1 MKTCPK
7 CKSNMVIDIVYG
19 YPSEEMSDAAD
30 SNKISLGGCCIDSS
44 NPIFKC
50 KSCFYEFGGEDEPS
64 NDDLQLLKKEEEKNQ
79 GGMWRISTMLAV
91 TANIINERYEMTP
104 EEARKADLDDKYNE
118 ALRWAKQRKSKNLGD
133 QVYVEGKDKSEG
145 WNCIKYPFISAFK

>member
-7 CKSNMVIDIVYG
+7 CKSNMIIDIVYG
-19 YPSEEMSDAAD
+19 YPSEEMSEHAD
-30 SNKISLGGCCIDSS
+30 SNKIALGGCCIEPS
-44 NPIFKC
+44 NHKFKC
-50 KSCFYEFGGEDEPS
+50 KSCWEEFGGEDEPN

-91 TANIINERYEMTP
+91 SANIINERYEMTP

-118 ALRWAKQRKSKNLGD
+118 VLRWAKQRKSKNLGD

>member
-7 CKSNMVIDIVYG
+7 CKSNMIIDIVYG
-19 YPSEEMSDAAD
+19 YPSEEMSEDAD
-30 SNKISLGGCCIDSS
+30 RNKIALGGCCIDSS
-44 NPIFKC
+44 NPLFKC
-50 KSCFYEFGGEDEPS
+50 KSCFHEFGGDKS
-64 NDDLQLLKKEEEKNQ
+64 NGDDSQLLIKEEEKNQ

-133 QVYVEGKDKSEG
+133 QVYVEGKDKAEG

>member
-7 CKSNMVIDIVYG
+7 CKSNMIIDIVYG

-30 SNKISLGGCCIDSS
+30 RNKIALGGCCIDSS
-44 NPIFKC
+44 NPLFKC
-50 KSCFYEFGGEDEPS
+50 KSCFHEFGGDKS
-64 NDDLQLLKKEEEKNQ
+64 NDDDSQLLIKEEEKNQ

-91 TANIINERYEMTP
+91 TANIINERYEMTS

-133 QVYVEGKDKSEG
+133 QVYVEGKDKAEG

>member
-1 MKTCPK
+1 MI
-7 CKSNMVIDIVYG
+7 IDIVYG
-19 YPSEEMSDAAD
+19 YPSEEMSDAAY
-30 SNKISLGGCCIDSS
+30 SNKISLGGCCIESS

-50 KSCFYEFGGEDEPS
+50 KSCFYEFGGEDEPN

-133 QVYVEGKDKSEG
+133 QVFVEGKDKAVG
-145 WNCIKYPFISAFK
+145 WNCIKYPFISAYR

>member
-1 MKTCPK
+1 MKSCPK

-30 SNKISLGGCCIDSS
+30 SNKIALGGCCIEPS
-44 NPIFKC
+44 NHKFKC
-50 KSCFYEFGGEDEPS
+50 KSCWHEFGGENKS
-64 NDDLQLLKKEEEKNQ
+64 NGDDSQLLINEREKNQ

-104 EEARKADLDDKYNE
+104 EEARKADLDDQYRDV
-118 ALRWAKQRKSKNLGD
+118 LRWANQKRGKNLGE
-133 QVYVEGKDKSEG
+133 QVYVEEKEKG
-145 WNCIKYPFISAFK
+145 WLSVKYPFISAYR

>member
-1 MKTCPK
+1 MI
-7 CKSNMVIDIVYG
+7 IDIVYG
-19 YPSEEMSDAAD
+19 YPSEEMSKDAD
-30 SNKISLGGCCIDSS
+30 RNKIALGGCCIDSS

-50 KSCFYEFGGEDEPS
+50 KSCFYEFGGEDEPN

-91 TANIINERYEMTP
+91 TANIINERYEMTS

-133 QVYVEGKDKSEG
+133 QVYVEGKDKAEG
-145 WNCIKYPFISAFK
+145 WNCIKYPFISAYR